1 MSLDL
6 KETLAR
12 MLQLDVAKVQP
23 DVLLKDLVTESFI
36 LIELVISLQEEL
48 DIVLLHEE
56 FESVRTVQDL
66 LTLLESKLQAPAGG

>member
-1 MSLDL
+1 L
-6 KETLAR
+6 KE
-12 MLQLDVAKVQP
+12 
-23 DVLLKDLVTESFI
+23 LVTESFI

-66 LTLLESKLQAPAGG
+66 LSLVESKLQTVSG

>member
-56 FESVRTVQDL
+56 FESVRT
-66 LTLLESKLQAPAGG
+66 

>member
-1 MSLDL
+1 MAIDL

-12 MLQLDVAKVQP
+12 LLQLDVAKIQP
-23 DVLLKDLVTESFI
+23 EIPLKELVTESFI

-66 LTLLESKLQAPAGG
+66 LSLVESKLQTVSG